1 MRFPEPLRGKNAF
14 LTGNFLLLI
23 VTWLLM
29 YSTQPIPD
37 TYSSIFYLNLGATP
51 FLLSVMFFAGSLAIA
66 FVQFPGGYLADSNGR
81 RWLVMTMSFG
91 LATSYLFFVFA
102 PSWQFIVLGM
112 VIQSLSLIYQPALM
126 AIMLD
131 SLPPDNRGMGFN
143 FQSVVVNL
151 VSLPAPLIAAA
162 LVGLFHFDLGMRIG
176 YAVVFVA
183 YLSAATL
190 RMRLKETLSSN
201 GNPVRPKIFDAF
213 RNYKTCARESLRVW
227 SKVPRSAFYIFI
239 TSSGINGLVA
249 GCQIYFVL
257 YATSV
262 LKITLSQW
270 AVVMAFMYLSI
281 ALPAIAAGLR
291 MDVAGRKRFLV
302 LGYILHVPA
311 MLLLL
316 AANFDML
323 LLAFFLF
330 GLGHMLQTN
339 SSQIILGDLIPRELR
354 GKAVGCIQ
362 FFMYLAQAFAYLL
375 IGFLYSY
382 VSPQLPFILLAVS
395 VVPLALL
402 VVYKVAEPSVKQV

>member
-1 MRFPEPLRGKNAF
+1 MRFPESLRGKNAF

-23 VTWLLM
+23 ITWLLM

-37 TYSSIFYLNLGATP
+37 TYSSIFYLSLGATP

-81 RWLVMTMSFG
+81 RWIIVTMSFG
-91 LATSYLFFVFA
+91 LATSYLFFILA

-112 VIQSLSLIYQPALM
+112 VIQNLSLIYQPALM

-162 LVGLFHFDLGMRIG
+162 LIGLLHFDLGMRIG
-176 YAVVFVA
+176 YTMVFVA
-183 YLSAATL
+183 YLLAATL
-190 RMRLKETLSSN
+190 RIRLKETLAPN
-201 GNPVRPKIFDAF
+201 GNPARPKILDAF
-213 RNYKTCARESLRVW
+213 RNYKTCAQESLRVW
-227 SKVPRSAFYIFI
+227 SKVPRSALYIFI
-239 TSSGINGLVA
+239 TSAGINGLAA

-281 ALPAIAAGLR
+281 ALPAIAAGMR
-291 MDVAGRKRFLV
+291 MDVAGRKRFLI
-302 LGYILHVPA
+302 LGYVLHVPA

-316 AANFDML
+316 TASFNML

-362 FFMYLAQAFAYLL
+362 FFMYLTQAFTYLL

-382 VSPQLPFILLAVS
+382 VSHQLPFILLAVS
-395 VVPLALL
+395 VVPLALI
-402 VVYKVAEPSVKQV
+402 VAYKVTEPSVKQV